1 MDLTPLQW
9 TLGALAALLV
19 GFSKT
24 GIPGVGIL
32 IVPLM
37 AAVFGSRAS
46 IGAVL
51 PMLLFA
57 DLFAVARYRQ
67 HTRWDKLRE
76 LIPWVLIGITLGT
89 ALLAWLGERSGARD
103 LLGPIIGALV
113 LVMLAVHLAR
123 QKWGDRLTPHS
134 LFGAASTG
142 AAAGFSTTVSN
153 AAGPIMGIYLTAM
166 GMEKN
171 QFMGTFAWYFFIF
184 NSVKVP
190 IYAALTFLTPDKPIF
205 TSGTLL
211 FNLSV
216 APVVALGA
224 MTGSRLLPKLDQ
236 KLFDGAILLLAAVA
250 AVKLMLP

>member
-1 MDLTPLQW
+1 MDLTPVQW

-37 AAVFGSRAS
+37 VAVFGSRAS

-57 DLFAVARYRQ
+57 DLFAVARYRA

-76 LIPWVLIGITLGT
+76 LIPWVLIGMTLG
-89 ALLAWLGERSGARD
+89 ALLLAWLGEREGSRD
-103 LLGPIIGALV
+103 LLGPIIGVLV
-113 LVMLAVHLAR
+113 LVMLGVHIAR
-123 QKWGDRLTPHS
+123 QRWGDEMAPHS
-134 LFGAASTG
+134 RWGAASTG

-166 GMEKN
+166 GMPKQ

-190 IYAALTFLTPDKPIF
+190 IFAALTLMTPDKPIF
-205 TSGTLL
+205 TAHGLL
-211 FNLSV
+211 FTLSV
-216 APVVALGA
+216 APVIAAGAL
-224 MTGSRLLPKLDQ
+224 TGSWLLPRMNQ
-236 KLFDGAILLLAAVA
+236 KLFDSAILALAAIT
-250 AVKLMLP
+250 AVKLILQ